1 MLPIRTLSAPGL
13 PEQTPR
19 AMPAGTA
26 RFAIAGHTLPGAAI
40 SATAAPVP
48 LEALLAVQ
56 EADASGGQESSAARD
71 RRARRHGRALLE
83 ALGGL
88 QRALLSTD
96 GGVSPELL
104 QRLRMLVADPV
115 PAADPA
121 LGAVVAQIALRARIE
136 LARYYD
142 AD

>member
-1 MLPIRTLSAPGL
+1 MLPIRALSPTL

-26 RFAIAGHTLPGAAI
+26 QFAIIGDTLPSPAI
-40 SATAAPVP
+40 SATAASVP

-56 EADASGGQESSAARD
+56 EADASGGKDSCAARD
-71 RRARRHGRALLE
+71 RRAKRHGRALLE

-88 QRALLSTD
+88 QRGLLSAD
-96 GGVSPELL
+96 GSVSPEVL
-104 QRLRMLVADPV
+104 QRLQMLIADPV

-136 LARYYD
+136 LARYCGTD
-142 AD
+142 